1 VSKSCLCVSFIYKE
15 ERVEAITTEGSARC
29 VTPLIES
36 IKLTEMKY
44 RVNYTYFNQAVNEKA
59 KWEQR
64 EKDFDKREDAI
75 LFADKIAQLV
85 SARNIN
91 IQPVP

>member
-1 VSKSCLCVSFIYKE
+1 
-15 ERVEAITTEGSARC
+15 
-29 VTPLIES
+29 
-36 IKLTEMKY
+36 MKY

-64 EKDFDKREDAI
+64 EKDFDTKEDAWK
-75 LFADKIAQLV
+75 FVNKIDWNVAV
-85 SARNIN
+85 RNVN

>member
-1 VSKSCLCVSFIYKE
+1 
-15 ERVEAITTEGSARC
+15 
-29 VTPLIES
+29 
-36 IKLTEMKY
+36 MKY